1 MISSRA
7 SAYPSRLR
15 AMIED
20 GDMSGS
26 SQRARREATPV
37 AGCRRRYVRRLLLK
51 AFEHEQTE
59 TTER

>member
-1 MISSRA
+1 
-7 SAYPSRLR
+7 
-15 AMIED
+15 MIED

-37 AGCRRRYVRRLLLK
+37 AGCRRRYVRRLLIK